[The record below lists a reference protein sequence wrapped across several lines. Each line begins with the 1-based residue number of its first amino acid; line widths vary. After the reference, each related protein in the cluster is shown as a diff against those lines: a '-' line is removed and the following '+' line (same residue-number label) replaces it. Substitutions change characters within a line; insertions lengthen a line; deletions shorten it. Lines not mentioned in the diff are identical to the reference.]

1 MSPYSFVI
9 TITGSYVFFS
19 LLVNVLTYFHLSKAT
34 ERQKY
39 DLNHA
44 AAEARQCT
52 DLLSQAQYHVARAR
66 KLDDEQR
73 AIRLSADISN
83 LLFQIHCLL
92 CSIYTLKHSPYS
104 TGKQAE
110 EIY

>member
-1 MSPYSFVI
+1 MI
-9 TITGSYVFFS
+9 VF
-19 LLVNVLTYFHLSKAT
+19 SKAT

-73 AIRLSADISN
+73 AIRFDWDFDLVGKINFDMLGILEIGILIKITN
-83 LLFQIHCLL
+83 LLVSCIFNN
-92 CSIYTLKHSPYS
+92 LKNS
-104 TGKQAE
+104 
-110 EIY
+110 

>member
-1 MSPYSFVI
+1 MIF
-9 TITGSYVFFS
+9 
-19 LLVNVLTYFHLSKAT
+19 SKAT

-73 AIRLSADISN
+73 AIRFDLLGLVDFIGNVN
-83 LLFQIHCLL
+83 L
-92 CSIYTLKHSPYS
+92 TR
-104 TGKQAE
+104 QATSFN
-110 EIY
+110 